1 MNSDLV
7 TLARHSIALQK
18 ENPEASGDFT
28 LLMASIQLGCKFVA
42 SNVRKAGLANLT
54 GLAGCK
60 NITGDDQKKLDLI
73 ADDVFVN
80 SLKSSGKVSVL
91 VSEEREEA
99 IIIEVYNL
107 FHIGKICV
115 LYILGR
121 TEWELC
127 SCF

>member
-1 MNSDLV
+1 
-7 TLARHSIALQK
+7 
-18 ENPEASGDFT
+18 
-28 LLMASIQLGCKFVA
+28 
-42 SNVRKAGLANLT
+42 
-54 GLAGCK
+54 LAGCK